1 MTSLA
6 LARLTR
12 FAIVLCTAGV
22 VCTPISRALGQS
34 AKPLGA
40 MSSSVRTLR
49 DSVVQIAKEQLGKRY
64 LLGGQGPERGFDCSG
79 LVRYVMSA
87 LNVGMPRTARQQARI
102 GLGLARDTSQLL
114 PGDLLTFARS
124 KRAVSHIGIY
134 IGGGKYIHA
143 SSGAGRVIES
153 SIDRPRSSLNK
164 IWHDARR
171 ILSLDDTTQTIVAV
185 AASKAGGQP

>member
-6 LARLTR
+6 FARFTR
-12 FAIVLCTAGV
+12 FAIVLCTASI
-22 VCTPISRALGQS
+22 VCTPMSRALGQS
-34 AKPLGA
+34 AKPRVA
-40 MSSSVRTLR
+40 MRRSARTLR
-49 DSVVQIAKEQLGKRY
+49 DSVVHIAKEQLGKRY
-64 LLGGQGPERGFDCSG
+64 LRGGQGPERGFDCSG

-102 GLGLARDTSQLL
+102 GLALGRDTSQLL
-114 PGDLLTFARS
+114 PGDLLTFAKS
-124 KRAVSHIGIY
+124 ERAVSHIGIY

-171 ILSLDDTTQTIVAV
+171 ILSLDDTTRTI
-185 AASKAGGQP
+185 AAAATSKAGGQP